1 MSSKEQNLSFWFVS
15 PYSGI
20 AKKVVLSKRGLLLS
34 ITAGFLFLISLAI
47 FILYFLNIYFSN
59 YLLNK
64 DLKLARYES
73 ETLSVITHN
82 LAARLTKY
90 EGDVNSLK
98 SNYKEISHQVKE
110 VLTVAKIL
118 GISEVEDEAKGG
130 LERVFAPAVR
140 GSFNGYTYK
149 GQNQEIPFNNR
160 VIGMIRDLPVGM
172 PAVGLVSSWF
182 GRRISPFTK
191 RLSFHYGVDISLAYG
206 SEVKA
211 TANGIVTR
219 VQRTPTYGLMIEIKH
234 RNGVTTRY
242 AHLSKVLVRRRARVC
257 QGQVIALS
265 GSSGRSTG
273 PHLHYEIR
281 VRNKPINPALF
292 MNWGMYN

>member
-1 MSSKEQNLSFWFVS
+1 MSNKEQNLSFWFVS

-20 AKKVVLSKRGLLLS
+20 AKKVVISKRGLLLS
-34 ITAGFLFLISLAI
+34 ILSGFLFLVSLLV
-47 FILYFLNIYFSN
+47 FILYFFNIYFSN
-59 YLLNK
+59 YILSE
-64 DLKLARYES
+64 DLKLAQRES
-73 ETLSVITHN
+73 KTLSVITHD
-82 LAARLTKY
+82 LASRLTKY

-98 SNYKEISHQVKE
+98 SNYKEISHQAKE

-118 GISEVEDEAKGG
+118 GISEAPEEGKGG
-130 LERVFAPAVR
+130 LERTFSAAIR
-140 GSFNGYTYK
+140 ESFNGSAYK
-149 GQNQEIPFNNR
+149 EQRREISFNHR
-160 VIGMIRDLPVGM
+160 VIRMIRELPVGM
-172 PAVGLVSSWF
+172 PAVGLISSWF

-191 RLSFHYGVDISLAYG
+191 RLSFHYGVDISLAFG
-206 SEVKA
+206 TEVRA

-234 RNGVTTRY
+234 KNGVATRY
-242 AHLSKVLVRRRARVC
+242 AHLSRVLVRRRAKVC

-292 MNWGMYN
+292 INWGMYN